1 MLFFISGCA
10 TTKKTSDLD
19 ERLFALEAKMNS
31 IEQNQANAEDRLSGL
46 EVVSSR
52 QAEAA
57 REAISISLD
66 KKPFNPCIRLTK
78 KDIQLAL
85 KNAGYYNGPIDGKL
99 GSGTIKSL
107 KKFQKENRLK
117 ANGKI
122 NKETRNKLSAYLK

>member
-57 REAISISLD
+57 REAISISPD
-66 KKPFNPCIRLTK
+66 KKPANPCIKLTK